1 VGVSRQSRYAL
12 ADTFQQTV
20 GGFLLAG
27 PFVVT
32 GEVWELAASM
42 AWYHVAATTLIVFA
56 TGYAA
61 LYRADDDRDPDREA
75 DVVGVPVRFVSLVA
89 VSYLSVLALALA
101 FDAPQ
106 PTDVSGRAVRGRHA
120 RVGVDD
126 GEGRLCGVCLLRD
139 RGGDG
144 RLVVLSRR
152 RSRSLSAVRHDLRQ
166 GGCRSLQRWTL
177 VVS

>member
-106 PTDVSGRAVRGRHA
+106 TFLGEPFAGDTRGLAWTTVKAVSVASVFSVIGAA
-120 RVGVDD
+120 TAD
-126 GEGRLCGVCLLRD
+126 
-139 RGGDG
+139 
-144 RLVVLSRR
+144 
-152 RSRSLSAVRHDLRQ
+152 SLY
-166 GGCRSLQRWTL
+166 
-177 VVS
+177 